1 MRTEQVT
8 LRHLEGGRQAVAA
21 LREPNGED
29 EMMVEGVDTLCAIA
43 LLGRLLGDARVDPK
57 RMTAADRDALLAAL
71 HRQCWGD
78 CIVASLTCAAC
89 GKPFDMSFRLSEL
102 ERHLRSAPGDPAPFT
117 IPLGEDEL
125 AAAAH
130 GAREGT
136 LRLAEACGAK
146 PEDIER
152 ASEALTAA
160 APIVDLDLAARCAE
174 CGHEQPAHFDL
185 QSFVLQR
192 LLNERAALL
201 VEIHALAAAYGW
213 SLAEILA
220 LARSTRRAM
229 TEILDRASRA

>member
-8 LRHLEGGRQAVAA
+8 LRHLEGGRQAVVA
-21 LREPNGED
+21 LREPSGED

-43 LLGRLLGDARVDPK
+43 LLGRLLGDAGVDPK
-57 RMTAADRDALLAAL
+57 RMAAADRDALLAAL

-78 CIVASLTCAAC
+78 RIVSSLTCAAC
-89 GKPFDMSFRLSEL
+89 AKPFDISLRLSEL
-102 ERHLRSAPGDPAPFT
+102 EKHLRSAPGDPAPFT
-117 IPLGEDEL
+117 VPLGEDEL

-130 GAREGT
+130 GPCEGA

-146 PEDIER
+146 AEDIER
-152 ASEALTAA
+152 ASEALAAA

-192 LLNERAALL
+192 LLNERPALL
-201 VEIHALAAAYGW
+201 VEIHALAATYGW
-213 SLAEILA
+213 SLTEILS

-229 TEILDRASRA
+229 TGILDRASRA